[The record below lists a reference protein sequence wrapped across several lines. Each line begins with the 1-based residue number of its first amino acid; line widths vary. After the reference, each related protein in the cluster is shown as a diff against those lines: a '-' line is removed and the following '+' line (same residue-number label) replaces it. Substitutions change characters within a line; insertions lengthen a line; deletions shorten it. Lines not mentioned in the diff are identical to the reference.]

1 MARIKTYAKD
11 TIITD
16 NDIVIGSDADN
27 LGETKNYQ
35 VGDLRTFILSGLAPE
50 VGGTL
55 RITEVKD
62 DSGDYLT
69 PAEVL
74 NNLSPV
80 LNVVQ
85 YNVVIVSMLGDKY
98 LFELQNVTVGDGE
111 TPVID
116 SNFIVL
122 NKKNSVG
129 DGTSTYKGFN
139 PAIQSDEFRSVKSTG
154 LDVSTDGNNVLVN
167 NKEGE
172 YLGDGV
178 DVYAGLN
185 STTNVHKFKGLTSTG
200 LEVTSNSTDVN
211 LESLEGTNLGDGVEV
226 YKGLNATSKLHEFYN
241 LKSGSL
247 NITKE
252 VVSSVE
258 TGNILI
264 EVVEPVNNKS
274 FYVDANSVATTE
286 EGTLAKPFK
295 TLKKA
300 IDEYKGETGTIYNP
314 EFANKGTIVLLSDVI
329 IPATGDGS
337 MEHFSIN
344 QLRINGNG
352 YSIIY
357 RGTEEYFISTL
368 YLKNQDP
375 KTTSGKLDFPIAMYF
390 EDVKIISESVH
401 GIVYNL
407 NYTSPSFSGSQNS
420 VNLSFKN
427 CEIIDNAYLSEEVF
441 YTDTLIPLF
450 GTNVK
455 VQNGSVL
462 SKTKYTVKN
471 EGINWYG
478 EGNLQIDSCKIQG
491 SSSTILYNLNSSLS
505 ISNVEINFNPYYANF
520 GTFNVETSVYSP
532 MTGIS
537 FIYNYNDGTGTGVN
551 GKRAENYIRIENFKE
566 QTQEASSG
574 SPLTIIGGADCFYRG
589 NGSSY
594 FEVFEGFFFSERVN
608 NLIQIDTTSSNVNLA
623 NFNCSNLK
631 IADTVGITA
640 KGAFKYT
647 GTTPG
652 ARKFIG
658 ADQSIIPNVKYGAS
672 FDYML
677 PSASS
682 AVINGAQFTT
692 LPSYA
697 SNPAALVD
705 LIPNCVYYNTSTNI
719 ATRVTA

>member
-55 RITEVKD
+55 RITEVRD
-62 DSGDYLT
+62 DSEDYTT

-74 NNLSPV
+74 NNLNPV
-80 LNVVQ
+80 LNIVQ
-85 YNVVIVSMLGDKY
+85 YNVVIVSMLGSRY
-98 LFELQNVTVGDGE
+98 LFELQDVTVGDGE

-139 PAIQSDEFRSVKSTG
+139 TTSQSDEFRSVKSTG
-154 LDVSTDGNNVLVN
+154 LDVSTDGNNVLIN
-167 NKEGE
+167 NKDGE
-172 YLGDGV
+172 LLGDGFN
-178 DVYAGLN
+178 VYDGLN
-185 STTNVHKFKGLTSTG
+185 EDTNVYKFKGLTSTG
-200 LEVTSNSTDVN
+200 LDITANSTDVN
-211 LESLEGTNLGDGVEV
+211 LESKAGVSLGTGGTEV
-226 YKGLNATSKLHEFYN
+226 YKGLNATSKLHEFYD
-241 LKSGSL
+241 LKSSSL

-252 VVSSVE
+252 VVESAE

-274 FYVDANSVATTE
+274 FYVDANSVAVTE

-295 TLKKA
+295 TLKNA
-300 IDEYKGETGTIYNP
+300 ITAYKGTGTISNP
-314 EFANKGTIVLLSDVI
+314 QFANKGTIVLLSDVI

-337 MEHFSIN
+337 MTNFSIN

-357 RGTEEYFISTL
+357 RGTEEYFISTS
-368 YLKNQDP
+368 YLVAQDP
-375 KTTSGKLDFPIAMYF
+375 KTTSSKLNFPVAMYF

-407 NYTSPSFSGSQNS
+407 NYTSPSFSGLQNG

-427 CEIIDNAYLSEEVF
+427 CEIIDDAYLSEEVS

-491 SSSTILYNLNSSLS
+491 SSSTILYNFNSSLS
-505 ISNVEINFNPYYANF
+505 ASNLEIDFNPYYVNF
-520 GTFNVETSVYSP
+520 GTLTSSIYSP

-566 QTQEASSG
+566 NTQEARSG
-574 SPLTIIGGADCFYRG
+574 GSIIGGTDCFYRG
-589 NGSSY
+589 NGNGF
-594 FEVFEGFFFSERVN
+594 FEVFNGFFFSERVN
-608 NLIQIDTTSSNVNLA
+608 NLIQVDSVNAAKVSLIDFDCTNLSIVDA
-623 NFNCSNLK
+623 
-631 IADTVGITA
+631 T
-640 KGAFKYT
+640 KGAFNYT
-647 GTTPG
+647 LITPVPG
-652 ARKFIG
+652 SRLFFNVN
-658 ADQSIIPNVKYGAS
+658 QSIIPNLKYNAS
-672 FDYML
+672 LLYIL

-697 SNPAALVD
+697 SNSAALVD

-719 ATRVTA
+719 ATRVIPA

>member
-55 RITEVKD
+55 RITEVRD
-62 DSGDYLT
+62 DSEDYTT

-80 LNVVQ
+80 LNIVQ
-85 YNVVIVSMLGDKY
+85 YNVVIVSMLGSRY
-98 LFELQNVTVGDGE
+98 LFELQDVTVGVGE

-139 PAIQSDEFRSVKSTG
+139 TTNQSDEFRSIKSTG
-154 LDVSTDGNNVLVN
+154 LNVSTDGNNVLIN

-200 LEVTSNSTDVN
+200 LDVIANSTDVN
-211 LESLEGTNLGDGVEV
+211 LESKAGVSLGDGVEV
-226 YKGLNATSKLHEFYN
+226 YKGLNATDKLHEFYN
-241 LKSGSL
+241 LKSSSL
-247 NITKE
+247 DITKE
-252 VVSSVE
+252 IVESVE

-274 FYVDANSVATTE
+274 FYVDANSVAVTE

-295 TLKKA
+295 TLKNA
-300 IDEYKGETGTIYNP
+300 ITAYKGTGTISNP
-314 EFANKGTIVLLSDVI
+314 QFANKGTIVLLSDVI

-337 MEHFSIN
+337 MTNFSIN

-357 RGTEEYFISTL
+357 RGTEEYFISTS
-368 YLKNQDP
+368 YLVAQDP
-375 KTTSGKLDFPIAMYF
+375 KSTSSKLNFPVAMYF

-407 NYTSPSFSGSQNS
+407 NYTSPSFSGSQNG
-420 VNLSFKN
+420 VTLSLKN
-427 CEIIDNAYLSEEVF
+427 CEIIDNAYLLEEGS
-441 YTDTLIPLF
+441 YTTTSIPLF

-478 EGNLQIDSCKIQG
+478 EGNFQIDSCKIQG
-491 SSSTILYNLNSSLS
+491 SSSTILYNFNSSLS
-505 ISNVEINFNPYYANF
+505 ASNLEIDFNPYYTNF
-520 GTFNVETSVYSP
+520 GTLTSSIYSP
-532 MTGIS
+532 ITGIS
-537 FIYNYNDGTGTGVN
+537 FIYSYNDGTGTGVN

-566 QTQEASSG
+566 NTQEARSG
-574 SPLTIIGGADCFYRG
+574 DSIIGGADCFYKG
-589 NGSSY
+589 NGNSF
-594 FEVFEGFFFSERVN
+594 FEVFNGFFFSEKVN
-608 NLIQIDTTSSNVNLA
+608 NLIQVDSVNAAKVSLIDFDCTNL
-623 NFNCSNLK
+623 S
-631 IADTVGITA
+631 IADIVGVTS

-647 GTTPG
+647 PELPVPG
-652 ARKFIG
+652 SRLFFNVN
-658 ADQSIIPNVKYGAS
+658 QSIIPNLKYNAS
-672 FDYML
+672 NLYIL

-697 SNPAALVD
+697 DNTAALVD

-719 ATRVTA
+719 ATRVTPA

>member
-62 DSGDYLT
+62 DSEDYLT

-74 NNLSPV
+74 NNLSPI
-80 LNVVQ
+80 LNIVQ
-85 YNVVIVSMLGDKY
+85 YNVVIVSMLGSRY
-98 LFELQNVTVGDGE
+98 LFELQNVTVGVGE

-129 DGTSTYKGFN
+129 DGTSIYKGFN
-139 PAIQSDEFRSVKSTG
+139 TTSQSDEFRSVKSTG
-154 LDVSTDGNNVLVN
+154 LDVSTDGNNVLIN

-200 LEVTSNSTDVN
+200 LDITANSTDVN
-211 LESLEGTNLGDGVEV
+211 LESKAGVSLGSGVGSVEV
-226 YKGLNATSKLHEFYN
+226 YKGLNATSKLHEFYD

-247 NITKE
+247 DIIKE
-252 VVSSVE
+252 VVLGVE

-274 FYVDANSVATTE
+274 FYVDVNSVATTE

-300 IDEYKGETGTIYNP
+300 IDEYKGETGTVYNP

-337 MEHFSIN
+337 MTNFSIN

-375 KTTSGKLDFPIAMYF
+375 KTTSDKLDFPIAMYF

-420 VNLSFKN
+420 VSLSFKN
-427 CEIIDNAYLSEEVF
+427 CEIIDRAYLSEEGS

-478 EGNLQIDSCKIQG
+478 EGNLQIDGCKIQG

-520 GTFNVETSVYSP
+520 GTLTSSIYSP

-574 SPLTIIGGADCFYRG
+574 SPLTIIGGVDCFYRG

-608 NLIQIDTTSSNVNLA
+608 NLIQIDTTNSNVNLA

-631 IADTVGITA
+631 IADTT

-672 FDYML
+672 FDYIL

-697 SNPAALVD
+697 SNTFALVD
-705 LIPNCVYYNTSTNI
+705 LIPNCVYYNTSTNV
-719 ATRVTA
+719 ATRVIPE

>member
-55 RITEVKD
+55 RITEVRD
-62 DSGDYLT
+62 DSEDYTT

-80 LNVVQ
+80 LNIVQ
-85 YNVVIVSMLGDKY
+85 YNVVIVSMLGSRY
-98 LFELQNVTVGDGE
+98 LFELQNVTVGVGQ

-139 PAIQSDEFRSVKSTG
+139 TTSQSDEFRSVKSTG
-154 LDVSTDGNNVLVN
+154 LLVTTDGNNVLVN

-200 LEVTSNSTDVN
+200 LDITTNSTDVN
-211 LESLEGTNLGDGVEV
+211 LESKAGVSLGTGGTEV
-226 YKGLNATSKLHEFYN
+226 YKGLNATSKLHEFYD
-241 LKSGSL
+241 LKSSSL
-247 NITKE
+247 SITKE
-252 VVSSVE
+252 IVSSVE

-295 TLKKA
+295 TLKNA
-300 IDEYKGETGTIYNP
+300 ITAYKGTGTTSNP
-314 EFANKGTIVLLSDVI
+314 QFANKGTIVLLSDVI
-329 IPATGDGS
+329 IPATGDAS
-337 MEHFSIN
+337 MTNFSIN

-357 RGTEEYFISTL
+357 RGTEEYFISTS
-368 YLKNQDP
+368 YLVAQDP
-375 KTTSGKLDFPIAMYF
+375 KTTSSKLNFPVAMYF

-407 NYTSPSFSGSQNS
+407 NYTSPSFSGLQNG

-427 CEIIDNAYLSEEVF
+427 CEIIDNAYLSEEVS

-491 SSSTILYNLNSSLS
+491 SSSTILYNFNSSLS
-505 ISNVEINFNPYYANF
+505 ASNLEIDFNPYYVNF
-520 GTFNVETSVYSP
+520 GTLTSSIYSP

-566 QTQEASSG
+566 NTQEAKSG
-574 SPLTIIGGADCFYRG
+574 GSIIGGTDCFYRG
-589 NGSSY
+589 NGNSF
-594 FEVFEGFFFSERVN
+594 FEVFNGFFFSERVN
-608 NLIQIDTTSSNVNLA
+608 NLIQVDSVNAAKVSLV
-623 NFNCSNLK
+623 NFDSTNLS
-631 IADTVGITA
+631 IVDAT
-640 KGAFKYT
+640 KGAFNYT
-647 GTTPG
+647 LTTPVPG
-652 ARKFIG
+652 SRLFFNVN
-658 ADQSIIPNVKYGAS
+658 QSIIPNLKYNAS
-672 FDYML
+672 LLYIL

-697 SNPAALVD
+697 DNTAALVD

-719 ATRVTA
+719 ATRVTP